1 MKARIMWVAL
11 VLAFAG
17 MAQAQAI
24 SGEPYVAVRG
34 SASQE
39 VTPDLFPLELTL
51 EEISTNAAG
60 TQARIE
66 KLAGDLLALADAIG
80 VKEEDLTVSNLEI
93 SPQYKYNDRTDEQV
107 FLGNKYVREIKV
119 RFHALGKLRDFIG
132 RLPSDKALKLDTGAF
147 MASNS
152 EELRRGLL
160 EKAIANAR
168 TTAEALAK
176 GVGRKLGPVHTISN
190 QGFNMRYSE
199 STTTLD
205 SVAVTGANALSA
217 PGIVSLRE
225 GRITLDQSVYI
236 VYALD

>member
-51 EEISTNAAG
+51 EETSTNGAG

-66 KLAGDLLALADAIG
+66 KLAGDLLALADAMG

-168 TTAEALAK
+168 ATAEALAK

-199 STTTLD
+199 SATTLD
-205 SVAVTGANALSA
+205 SVTVTGANALSA